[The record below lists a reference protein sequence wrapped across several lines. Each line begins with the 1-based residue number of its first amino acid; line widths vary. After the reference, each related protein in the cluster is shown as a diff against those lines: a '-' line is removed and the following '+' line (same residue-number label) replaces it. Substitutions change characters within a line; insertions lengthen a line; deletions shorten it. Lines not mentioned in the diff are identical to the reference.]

1 MADAA
6 PRLKTLLE
14 RLLGTPLPVR
24 IRAWD
29 GSQAGP
35 PGAPVL
41 IVRNR
46 RAVRR
51 LLFRPGELGLARAWV
66 AGDLDVDGDLYTALG
81 LVAGLVWE
89 RDEDSGRSLARA
101 LRDPGV
107 RAAVRGLVR
116 LGGLPL
122 PPAPPPE
129 EVRRRRGHLHT
140 RRTDRRA
147 VSHHYDVGNDFY
159 EIVLGP
165 SMVYSCA
172 YWQSPDGTLEDAQ
185 RDKLELVCRKLALT
199 PGQRL
204 LDVGCGWGSMA
215 IHAAREH
222 GVHVV
227 GVTLSQEQATYAR
240 KRVAEEGLTDR
251 IEIRVQ
257 DYRDVTDGPYDA
269 ISSIGMAEHV
279 GADRYLEYASDLY
292 ALLAPGGRLLNHQIA
307 RRPHRDES
315 AYHLNAF
322 IDAYVFPDGELAP
335 LGTTVTQ
342 LERAGFEVRDVE
354 SLREHYAL
362 TLRRWV
368 ANLEADWPRALRGT
382 GPGQARVW
390 RLYMAAS
397 AQAFERNRIGVNQVL
412 AVRTP
417 ESGAAGMPL
426 RAREWSEPER
436 H

>member
-6 PRLKTLLE
+6 LRLRALFE
-14 RLLGTPLPVR
+14 QLLGVPLPVR

-29 GSQAGP
+29 GSEAGP
-35 PGAPVL
+35 PDAPAL

-51 LLFRPGELGLARAWV
+51 LLFKPGELGLARAWV
-66 AGDLDVDGDLYTALG
+66 SGDLDIEGDLYTALG
-81 LVAGLVWE
+81 LVAEHVWE
-89 RDEDSGRSLARA
+89 RDEDARTLTQA
-101 LRDPGV
+101 LRDPEV
-107 RAAVRGLVR
+107 RAAVRGLIA
-116 LGGLPL
+116 LAGPPL

-129 EVRRRRGHLHT
+129 EIRRSRGHLHT
-140 RRTDRRA
+140 KRSDKRA
-147 VSHHYDVGNDFY
+147 VSHHYDVGNGFY

-172 YWQSPDGTLEDAQ
+172 YWETPEPEGTLENAQ
-185 RDKLELVCRKLALT
+185 RDKLDLVCRKLGLQ

-215 IHAAREH
+215 VHAAREY
-222 GVHVV
+222 GVSVV
-227 GVTLSQEQATYAR
+227 GVTLSQEQAAYAR

-257 DYRDVTDGPYDA
+257 DYRDVADLPYDA
-269 ISSIGMAEHV
+269 VSSIGMAEHV
-279 GADRYLEYASDLY
+279 GAERYLEYAEDLLK
-292 ALLAPGGRLLNHQIA
+292 LLKPGGRLLNHQIA

-315 AYHLNAF
+315 AYDLDGF
-322 IDAYVFPDGELAP
+322 IDHYVFPDGELAP

-354 SLREHYAL
+354 SIREHYAL

-368 ANLEADWPRALRGT
+368 ANLEAQWQRAVRIA
-382 GPGQARVW
+382 GPGRARVW
-390 RLYMAAS
+390 RLYMAAC
-397 AQAFERNRIGVNQVL
+397 ALAFERNRIGVNQVL
-412 AVRTP
+412 AVRNPDTG
-417 ESGAAGMPL
+417 SSGMPL
-426 RAREWSEPER
+426 RGRTWN
-436 H
+436 